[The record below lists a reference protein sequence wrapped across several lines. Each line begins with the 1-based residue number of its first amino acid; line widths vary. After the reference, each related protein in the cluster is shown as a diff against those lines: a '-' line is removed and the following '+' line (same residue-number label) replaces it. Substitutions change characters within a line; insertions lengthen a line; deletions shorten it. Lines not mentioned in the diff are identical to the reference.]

1 MKILDSNELIQD
13 SKEIL
18 RSKDIDR
25 QIGIPTPTTPNRPN
39 IINPL
44 SICLWYDERKTND
57 LQPCRHCKKQIKKP
71 LILCDECENEWLFQD
86 ERESKH
92 REE

>member
-1 MKILDSNELIQD
+1 MEKRNSTNYIRITQKMNEL
-13 SKEIL
+13 K
-18 RSKDIDR
+18 
-25 QIGIPTPTTPNRPN
+25 
-39 IINPL
+39 
-44 SICLWYDERKTND
+44 
-57 LQPCRHCKKQIKKP
+57 PCEHCKKQIKKP